1 MGGEPVVKTRAAFCP
16 APCGED
22 EERDGRQ
29 EGERDADESEYEGET
44 ARKCPKVAL
53 HGAVGWWLGCI
64 LRAIS
69 VILEIYFYFSNGCGF
84 LMGNG
89 EKGPAAGDFLGFI
102 ERICAPLLIRLDLV
116 AKQPIDD
123 AAEDVV
129 PNEAEDGAEKAPDA
143 FEDGKDGGDE
153 EGEDLADGFH
163 GVSLRVDGW
172 QGYASSRLCHSH
184 PGAEGQG
191 AEARRDVAEAG
202 AVQAL
207 FYRGVAVGLHD
218 VFQRFTFLR
227 DGQLRVAL

>member
-1 MGGEPVVKTRAAFCP
+1 MIG
-16 APCGED
+16 D
-22 EERDGRQ
+22 
-29 EGERDADESEYEGET
+29 
-44 ARKCPKVAL
+44 
-53 HGAVGWWLGCI
+53 
-64 LRAIS
+64 
-69 VILEIYFYFSNGCGF
+69 
-84 LMGNG
+84 G
-89 EKGPAAGDFLGFI
+89 EKGPATGDFLGFI
-102 ERICAPLLIRLDLV
+102 ARICAPLFIRLDLV

-129 PNEAEDGAEKAPDA
+129 PNEAEDGAEKAPDT

-163 GVSLRVDGW
+163 GIPLRVGRW

-207 FYRGVAVGLHD
+207 FYCGVAVGLHD
-218 VFQRFTFLR
+218 VFQRFAFLR

>member
-1 MGGEPVVKTRAAFCP
+1 MGGEPVMKTWAAFRP

-22 EERDGRQ
+22 EEGDGRQ
-29 EGERDADESEYEGET
+29 ERERDADESEDEGET

-69 VILEIYFYFSNGCGF
+69 VILEIYFCFSKGCGF
-84 LMGNG
+84 LIGDG

-102 ERICAPLLIRLDLV
+102 ARICASLLIRLDLV

-163 GVSLRVDGW
+163 GFAARGW
-172 QGYASSRLCHSH
+172 V
-184 PGAEGQG
+184 
-191 AEARRDVAEAG
+191 ARIH
-202 AVQAL
+202 L
-207 FYRGVAVGLHD
+207 IPLMP
-218 VFQRFTFLR
+218 
-227 DGQLRVAL
+227 

>member
-1 MGGEPVVKTRAAFCP
+1 MGSEPVVKTRAAFCP

-29 EGERDADESEYEGET
+29 EGERDADESEDEGET

-69 VILEIYFYFSNGCGF
+69 VILEIYFGFSRGCGF
-84 LMGNG
+84 LIGDG

-163 GVSLRVDGW
+163 GIPLRVGRW

-207 FYRGVAVGLHD
+207 FYCGVAVGLHD
-218 VFQRFTFLR
+218 VFQRFAFLR